1 MVGCSQYHLL
11 RRITSIAPAPTH
23 SLTVAKSLTTPF
35 PNMLGKRSFLM
46 VLGILATIGK
56 GDEIGAV
63 QSPLD
68 DLLPILWEKIGQ
80 DKHFATT

>member
-1 MVGCSQYHLL
+1 
-11 RRITSIAPAPTH
+11 
-23 SLTVAKSLTTPF
+23 
-35 PNMLGKRSFLM
+35 MLGKRSFLM